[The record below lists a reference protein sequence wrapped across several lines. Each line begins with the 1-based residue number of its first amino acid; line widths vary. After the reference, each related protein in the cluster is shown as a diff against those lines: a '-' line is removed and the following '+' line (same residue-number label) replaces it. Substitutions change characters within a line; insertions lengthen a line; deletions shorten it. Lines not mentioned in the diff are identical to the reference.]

1 VRQLSLLLALLALCI
16 IAAPAAAADYV
27 PGEVIVKYRE
37 GDSAEQLEIDDG
49 ETVKE
54 TVEELRADPDV
65 AYAAPNLV
73 ARAASFIPNDPGVIL
88 QWNLFE
94 QFGVGMP
101 EAWSL
106 AEAGGAPGG
115 RGAVVAV
122 LDSGVAY
129 EDYGSHR
136 RAPDLQRSSFVE
148 GYDFIDG
155 DHHPNDAFGHG
166 THVAGTIAQATNNG
180 QGVAGIAYN
189 AKIMPLRVLD
199 SYGFGDSV
207 AIARAIR
214 YAAKRQV
221 DVINLSIEF
230 DDYVVASQIPGI
242 IDAIR
247 FAHRRGV
254 VMVGAAGNDELG
266 GGRVAYPAR
275 AKQVIAVGA
284 TTAHGCLA
292 WYSNRGRELD
302 LTAPGGGNDDD
313 PGSDAEMSLC
323 RPDEGGQSIFQQT
336 FVRQRPN
343 RFRLVKR
350 YDGTSMASPHV
361 AGIAALLI
369 ASGKLGPNPT
379 PAAVQQHLQSTARD
393 LGSQGF
399 DQRYGWGLVDAAGA
413 LR

>member
-1 VRQLSLLLALLALCI
+1 VRPLSLLLALLALTVS
-16 IAAPAAAADYV
+16 AAPAAAADYV
-27 PGEVIVKYRE
+27 PGEVIVKYRD
-37 GDSAEQLEIDDG
+37 GGSAKQMQLEDG
-49 ETVKE
+49 ETV
-54 TVEELRADPDV
+54 TQAVEELSDDPEV
-65 AYAAPNLV
+65 AYAAPNLI
-73 ARAASFIPNDPGVIL
+73 AHAASFMPNDPGVGL

-101 EAWSL
+101 EAWTL
-106 AEAGGAPGG
+106 AEASGAPGG

-122 LDSGVAY
+122 LDSGVAFENY
-129 EDYGSHR
+129 ERHR
-136 RAPDLQRSSFVE
+136 RAPDLRRSGFVK

-155 DHHPNDAFGHG
+155 DSHANDTFGHG

-199 SYGFGDSV
+199 GYYGDSV

-214 YAAKRQV
+214 YAAKRKV
-221 DVINLSIEF
+221 DVINLSVVF

-254 VMVGAAGNDELG
+254 VMVGAAGNNEFG
-266 GGRVAYPAR
+266 GGRVAYPAK
-275 AKQVIAVGA
+275 ADEVIAVGA

-292 WYSNRGRELD
+292 WYSNRGDELD
-302 LTAPGGGNDDD
+302 LSAPGGGNDAD
-313 PGSDAEMSLC
+313 PRSEAEVPFC

-336 FVRQRPN
+336 FTRRHPT
-343 RFRLVKR
+343 RFRLVRR
-350 YDGTSMASPHV
+350 YSGTSMASPHV

-369 ASGKLGPNPT
+369 ASGKLGPNPS
-379 PAAVQQHLQSTARD
+379 PQAVQQHLQATARD
-393 LGSQGF
+393 LGAPGVDS
-399 DQRYGWGLVDAAGA
+399 RYGWGLVDAGSA